1 MYHRILV
8 ALDGSDTASLALDA
22 ALKLAADSGA
32 QLMPLYVID
41 VPVIAY
47 DVPGFDPSIVR
58 DAFVEE
64 GERITSDAQS
74 RMNERGVTG
83 TARTVEV
90 VSPGE
95 DVAHRIV
102 AIATGWHADVIVMG
116 THGRRGFRRLMLG
129 SVAERVLR
137 SAACPVLMIPA
148 RVNGTNGASADP
160 AVTASA
166 EKELS

>member
-32 QLMPLYVID
+32 QLLPLYVID

-64 GERITSDAQS
+64 GQRITSDAQN
-74 RMNERGVTG
+74 RMSQHGVTG

-102 AIATGWHADVIVMG
+102 AIANDWHADVIVMG

-148 RVNGTNGASADP
+148 RANVASADP

>member
-58 DAFVEE
+58 DAFVDE
-64 GERITSDAQS
+64 GQRIASDAQS
-74 RMNERGVTG
+74 RMNQNGVTG

-102 AIATGWHADVIVMG
+102 AIATDWHADVIVMG
-116 THGRRGFRRLMLG
+116 THGRRGLRRLMLG

-148 RVNGTNGASADP
+148 RMNVANGASADSTVP
-160 AVTASA
+160 ASA